1 MKELIGLISNVL
13 FLLWIASSWVN
24 HVITC
29 FGDGE
34 WFFLIAG
41 AIFFPVAVAH
51 GTWLWF

>member
-1 MKELIGLISNVL
+1 MKFSDLLVPCL
-13 FLLWIASSWVN
+13 LLWLASSWVT
-24 HVITC
+24 HVVTC